1 MKPILTQAEVSELLS
16 YEPESGVFRWKVSRG
31 TAKAGEVA
39 GSHDAAHGYRLIG
52 IKGCVYKA
60 HRLAFLL
67 VKGAMPEQQVD
78 HLNGDRA
85 DNRWSNLRQVSNELN
100 SQNQRKAHKNNETG
114 LLGVV
119 PYKGRFKAQ
128 INVNGEKR
136 YLGIYD
142 SPEVAHAVYLAHKRM
157 LHPGSTV

>member
-1 MKPILTQAEVSELLS
+1 MKPEITREEVAEILS
-16 YEPESGVFRWKVSRG
+16 YCPETGVFRWKVSRG
-31 TAKAGEVA
+31 TAKAGDVA

-67 VKGAMPEQQVD
+67 MNGAMPTQPVD

-85 DNRWSNLRQVSNELN
+85 DNRFSNLRQVSNELN
-100 SQNQRKAHKNNETG
+100 SQNQRKAHKNSKTG
-114 LLGVV
+114 LLGVT
-119 PYKGRFKAQ
+119 PHKGRFMAK
-128 INVNGEKR
+128 IKVNGEKR
-136 YLGIYD
+136 YLGLYD
-142 SPEVAHAVYLAHKRM
+142 CPEVAHAAYLAAKRM